1 MRVLVVDDEP
11 NIRRALRTTIEAVG
25 HAVSE
30 AGNSAEALR
39 VVQLH
44 PTDLA
49 LLDLRLGDQSGMDLI
64 EPLLAREPKLAIV
77 IITAFASID
86 TAVEAMKRGA
96 FDYLPKPFTPAQ
108 VRAVIDRVKTVRG
121 LRDTIANLEETVRR
135 ELPEIDLEGGDP
147 AFAKVV
153 EIAKKVAP
161 TDAGLLIR
169 GENGTGKGVL
179 SRTIHQ
185 WSTRASGPFVTVSCP
200 SLSAELLE
208 SDLFGHVRGAFTG
221 ALRDAPGKVAAAEGG
236 TLFLDEIGDLP
247 LPLQPK
253 LLRFIQDKTYERVGD
268 TVTRTANVRVVAAT
282 NRNLE
287 EAVAEGTFRED
298 LLYRLNV
305 VELTL
310 PPLRSRR
317 DLGEMALHLLRFFAN
332 RTGKSLGGFT
342 KEAIEAIGRHPWP
355 GNLRELRNAIER
367 AAILADGPEI
377 GLADL
382 PERVGRPLSPASTP
396 SGLEIGGDF
405 TIDALEREHIRRVL
419 VRSTSLEAASRTL
432 GIDPSTLYRKR
443 KQFGL

>member
-208 SDLFGHVRGAFTG
+208 SDLFGHVRGSFTG

-253 LLRFIQDKTYERVGD
+253 LLRFIQDKKYERVGD

>member
-253 LLRFIQDKTYERVGD
+253 LLRFIQDKKYERVGD

>member
-30 AGNSAEALR
+30 AGNTAEALR

-153 EIAKKVAP
+153 EIARKVAP

-253 LLRFIQDKTYERVGD
+253 LLRFIQDKKYERVGD
-268 TVTRTANVRVVAAT
+268 TVTRTANVRVIAAT

-367 AAILADGPEI
+367 AAILVDGPEI